1 MQGKGMS
8 ENNQLLLLLLFE
20 WPHVTMHCFKMLLF
34 LFSAIEITTLHTHI
48 MKFMPHVEAKKC
60 WTQIFSLTGKLCL
73 HNILHLV
80 EIGIVFPIS
89 NSSGKSFFNIC
100 KNDDKIGKRNICKN
114 CIWFFFLNI
123 KSNFKTK
130 KLVVFKYN
138 IF

>member
-1 MQGKGMS
+1 
-8 ENNQLLLLLLFE
+8 
-20 WPHVTMHCFKMLLF
+20 
-34 LFSAIEITTLHTHI
+34 

-73 HNILHLV
+73 HNILYLV

-100 KNDDKIGKRNICKN
+100 KNDDKIGKQNICKN